1 MGTAAGEVISFEGW
15 SMRVGLDEDTLKTI
29 ARVTRG
35 EYFQAQGATE
45 LMDVYR
51 TLNARLSV
59 RTEQTEISAL
69 FAGAGALLALLA
81 AALSLVWFNGIL

>member
-1 MGTAAGEVISFEGW
+1 
-15 SMRVGLDEDTLKTI
+15 MRVGLDEDTLKTI